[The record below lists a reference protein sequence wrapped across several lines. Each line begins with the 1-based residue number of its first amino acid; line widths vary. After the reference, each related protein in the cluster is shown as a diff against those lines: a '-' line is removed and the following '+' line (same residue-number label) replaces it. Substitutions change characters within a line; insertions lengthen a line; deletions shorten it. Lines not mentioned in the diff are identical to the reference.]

1 MRAAIIALLLL
12 WTRPAWAEPA
22 QIIEHFYARLLEVMK
37 AGPDMGFQGRF
48 DALAP
53 VVDQTFDLRGMTRL
67 AVGARLP
74 PEDFDRVVEA
84 FRRYT
89 IANYASHFRT
99 WDGERFETNAAVPA
113 HSGGQLVPSRI
124 IPATGEPARIAY
136 LMRQD
141 GDGWRV
147 TDVLLD
153 GTISQLAVRRSEF
166 QSVLKQSG
174 AAGLVQ
180 LLDSRTQAMSKR

>member
-12 WTRPAWAEPA
+12 WTGSAWAEEPA
-22 QIIEHFYARLLEVMK
+22 QIIEHLYARLLEVMK
-37 AGPDMGFQGRF
+37 AGPEMGFQGRF

-53 VVDQTFDLRGMTRL
+53 VVDETFDLRGMTRL

-89 IANYASHFRT
+89 IANYASQFRA

-136 LMRQD
+136 LMRQQ

-153 GTISQLAVRRSEF
+153 GTISQLALRRSEF
-166 QSVLKQSG
+166 QAVLKQRG
-174 AAGLVQ
+174 ATGLVQ
-180 LLDSRTQAMSKR
+180 VLDSRTPAHR